1 MIKHEIDNIKFH
13 LKTCH
18 DLKWV
23 KKYGTVF
30 SVIDATGSG
39 CISFGVA
46 DENGR
51 DRYFI
56 KIAGVDT
63 VDAEI
68 SPAESVETLKNA
80 AELYR
85 ILKHPA
91 LVELI
96 EHYPHEQYYV
106 AVFRWAD
113 GECLFD
119 YWNFDKYDREPDLIR
134 PSVRF
139 HNLPA
144 DKKLSAVECIFSFME
159 VVAAKRYV
167 AVDLY
172 DGSLLY
178 DFGNDRLML
187 CDIDLFRKQPAYN
200 DMGEEYWGSKRL
212 KAPEE
217 YVLGAVVDER
227 TNVFTVGALL
237 FGFFGTYTQEE
248 IEDRYRYCRAFPCRI
263 ERWELCGEAYAV
275 VSQAINPDREKR
287 YRTMAEFHDAFRR
300 AVFRSAD
307 SVCHGQKYGAG

>member
-18 DLKWV
+18 DLTWV

-96 EHYPHEQYYV
+96 EHVEQ
-106 AVFRWAD
+106 
-113 GECLFD
+113 
-119 YWNFDKYDREPDLIR
+119 RER
-134 PSVRF
+134 P
-139 HNLPA
+139 A
-144 DKKLSAVECIFSFME
+144 
-159 VVAAKRYV
+159 
-167 AVDLY
+167 
-172 DGSLLY
+172 
-178 DFGNDRLML
+178 
-187 CDIDLFRKQPAYN
+187 
-200 DMGEEYWGSKRL
+200 
-212 KAPEE
+212 
-217 YVLGAVVDER
+217 
-227 TNVFTVGALL
+227 
-237 FGFFGTYTQEE
+237 
-248 IEDRYRYCRAFPCRI
+248 
-263 ERWELCGEAYAV
+263 
-275 VSQAINPDREKR
+275 
-287 YRTMAEFHDAFRR
+287 
-300 AVFRSAD
+300 
-307 SVCHGQKYGAG
+307 